1 MQSVNNQKRLYWKLS
16 GETGGNLKIA
26 FNSFR
31 LEKDL
36 GNTIPPF
43 YYDTV
48 SQKSDHVWQSSMCK
62 WMNVINNHVLVYK

>member
-36 GNTIPPF
+36 GNTILPILLWHSF
-43 YYDTV
+43 
-48 SQKSDHVWQSSMCK
+48 SEK
-62 WMNVINNHVLVYK
+62 WSCLTIIYVQVNERYQ